1 VSFEVRRGPG
11 KVLVRVRGD
20 DAPDVH
26 EMAPDAARLLARRL
40 TDAAR
45 DVECQIP
52 EAGNGWELQEFE

>member
-11 KVLVRVRGD
+11 KVLVRVSAD

-26 EMAPDAARLLARRL
+26 ELDPDAARLLARRL

-45 DVECQIP
+45 DVESQVP